1 MNIYTLSVTIA
12 LAINITLGLVVF
24 FHNPKRAA
32 NRLFALL
39 VGSMAIWNGGTIIL
53 ANVDS
58 RTTALLGAQMALTGV
73 FLFPVFFLHFTFVF
87 PRKIL
92 SRRGPFHHPMFFY
105 GLPVTILLFMFLTL
119 QINEKYIH
127 APNNVFYIG
136 LHNQSTSFYTAYFA
150 MTGIFLLY
158 LTYGIV
164 NLVLSLKRTSIAKE
178 RLQIRYLIFGIIFM
192 VLAGGI
198 IDLLSFSFKLGYP
211 SFFLAG
217 LYTVILSVFFSIAI
231 IKYRLL
237 DIEIIIKRSLL
248 LSALS
253 AVVLTIY
260 ILLIKH
266 LSDWLGMTTHKQ
278 SLFVESLFVLVLVIF
293 LMPIKSYVERAI
305 DRFVFPRRIRSQKRM
320 LDFTKSLTHYINL
333 NELCTHIVNFVKET
347 FDLEEVAFFLWDEDE
362 ERCKLCCGTNMEKEL
377 TIRRDALKRWFSRQE
392 GTIQVENITRRI
404 SADDGA
410 DILREAGI
418 FVLVPI
424 GIEDELWGY
433 LALGKRKAGTI
444 WEMADL
450 QFLDTLANQASV
462 AISRALIYE
471 KEKEQERRMLQA
483 EKLAALGTL
492 SAGMAHEIRNPL
504 HIISGSAETL
514 MNGSLSKEEER
525 EILKFIVDE
534 AERLNRIVTHFLDFA
549 RPKEPEL
556 QKCHVVPLVD
566 ETLELISE
574 KAKTAN
580 ITIEKQYEEGLPS
593 LYLDPEQLK
602 QVLINIELNA
612 LEAMAKTQQGTLSVK
627 VSLRENNHIS
637 ISIRD
642 TGVGIQKAIQ
652 SKIFDP
658 FFTTKEQGT
667 GLGLSISHRII
678 ESMGGTISFVSS
690 PGKGTTFFL
699 DLPIRGGSSGKQTHS
714 VSC

>member
-39 VGSMAIWNGGTIIL
+39 VGSMAVWNSGAFVI
-53 ANVDS
+53 ANAHSQVI
-58 RTTALLGAQMALTGV
+58 ALLGAKLTLVGI
-73 FLFPVFFLHFTFVF
+73 FMFPVFFLHFTFVF
-87 PRKIL
+87 PRRAAPSRLSPLSHPALFYAPPAAIL
-92 SRRGPFHHPMFFY
+92 IIIS
-105 GLPVTILLFMFLTL
+105 LIL
-119 QINEKYIH
+119 QIKVERIH
-127 APNNVFYIG
+127 ALNNIFYIG
-136 LHNQSTSFYTAYFA
+136 LHDQTTGFYIAYFA
-150 MTGIFLLY
+150 IMGIFLLY
-158 LTYGIV
+158 VTYGIV
-164 NLVLSLKRTSIAKE
+164 NLVLSLKTTSIAKE

-198 IDLLSFSFKLGYP
+198 IDLVNFSLGLGYP
-211 SFFLAG
+211 SFFLTG
-217 LYTVILSVFFSIAI
+217 LYTIIISVFFGVAI
-231 IKYRLL
+231 VKYRLL

-248 LSALS
+248 FSALS
-253 AVVLTIY
+253 ALILTIY

-266 LSDWLGMTTHKQ
+266 LSDWLGMTTLKQ
-278 SLFVESLFVLVLVIF
+278 SLVVESLFVLILVIL

-305 DRFVFPRRIRSQKRM
+305 DRFVFPRRVRSQKRM
-320 LDFTKSLTHYINL
+320 LDFTKTLTHYINL

-347 FDLEEVAFFLWDEDE
+347 FDLEEVAFFIWDEAGE
-362 ERCKLCCGTNMEKEL
+362 YYKLCCDANMEKEL
-377 TIRRDALKRWFSRQE
+377 TIRRDDLKRWFGQQE
-392 GTIQVENITRRI
+392 GTMQVENITRRI

-418 FVLVPI
+418 FLLVPI

-433 LALGKRKAGTI
+433 LALGKRRAGTI
-444 WEMADL
+444 WEMPDL
-450 QFLDTLANQASV
+450 QFLNTLANQASV

-471 KEKEQERRMLQA
+471 KEKKQERRMLQA

-514 MNGSLSKEEER
+514 MNDSLSKAEER

-580 ITIEKQYEEGLPS
+580 ITIEKQYYKEERLPS
-593 LYLDPEQLK
+593 LHLDPEQLK

-612 LEAMAKTQQGTLSVK
+612 LEAMSKTQKGTLTVK
-627 VSLRENNHIS
+627 VAPKENRQITIS
-637 ISIRD
+637 IKD
-642 TGVGIQKAIQ
+642 TGIGIHKAIQ

-658 FFTTKEQGT
+658 FFTTKENGT
-667 GLGLSISHRII
+667 GLGLSISHRIV
-678 ESMGGTISFVSS
+678 EGMGGTISFVSS
-690 PGKGTTFFL
+690 PGKGTTFTL
-699 DLPIRGGSSGKQTHS
+699 NLPIRGGS
-714 VSC
+714 VER